1 MIDFVCVPYGLRTD
15 KGCKGSGIVRLRK
28 QDGFGRELVR
38 YRARLDIKWRINL
51 EVAFALLH
59 KHRLV
64 LDESLSFAHTI
75 RGKSVLRGGSGR
87 RIGVWRGRGKGIAWV
102 CSRHPRTAPSGQFGG
117 QLDLRLSLLGR
128 PAGLATGARDGQRG
142 EHQRAGREGR
152 HLFVVVGKALAGDV
166 RRGGPGRFAC
176 EKPR

>member
-28 QDGFGRELVR
+28 QAGFGWELVR
-38 YRARLDIKWRINL
+38 YRARLIIKWRINL

-64 LDESLSFAHTI
+64 LDESLSFAHSI
-75 RGKSVLRGGSGR
+75 RGKSVLRGVGKKDWGLE
-87 RIGVWRGRGKGIAWV
+87 GKGEGHCV
-102 CSRHPRTAPSGQFGG
+102 GLQPPSTHRAFRSIRRSI
-117 QLDLRLSLLGR
+117 DLRLSLLGR